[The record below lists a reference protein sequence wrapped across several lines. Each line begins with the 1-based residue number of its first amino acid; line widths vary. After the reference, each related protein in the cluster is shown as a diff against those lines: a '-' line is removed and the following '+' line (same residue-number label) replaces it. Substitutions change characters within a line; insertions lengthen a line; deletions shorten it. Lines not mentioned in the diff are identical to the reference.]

1 VKGITADL
9 PDDLP
14 REGRMFLLSLFIKQL
29 TTSAD

>member
-14 REGRMFLLSLFIKQL
+14 PEVQMFLLSLFIKQL